1 MVLTVKSCKI
11 EPLIS
16 AYRDPFKLCFYCPAT
31 HVTLQVLQAKTVNKW
46 YRGSHTVIS
55 VHRGRQS
62 FFNVQWAGP
71 VVHLLLLK
79 SSRDTHVSFHS
90 GKRDLSILTK
100 KTLRSAKNSYL
111 NRACRRNLHAT
122 HACDDIVVVV
132 AADAVVVANVAVV
145 DQNLHTTHVY
155 DLPVVVVAVEQIKK
169 CQHLKSFRWR

>member
-100 KTLRSAKNSYL
+100 KLWGQQKIVIWIERAGGTSMPPTPVTTSSLLSLLMLSLLRMLQLLTRTSTPPTCMISPSSLLLLSRSKN
-111 NRACRRNLHAT
+111 
-122 HACDDIVVVV
+122 
-132 AADAVVVANVAVV
+132 AN
-145 DQNLHTTHVY
+145 T
-155 DLPVVVVAVEQIKK
+155 
-169 CQHLKSFRWR
+169 